1 MFFQHIG
8 EHRMATHRTLLL
20 GSLILAFGCPPL
32 LAADTTAQAMPEYMD
47 MLAHAISVQTV
58 QGKDQVPALAG
69 YFADKLEAAGFAKAD
84 IETFPVG
91 HTEALVV
98 RYRGKGEGK
107 PFIVHGHM
115 DVVPANAEGWSD
127 HAPFKLVKD
136 GPYYYGRGVA
146 DMKDQT
152 VALVETFMRL
162 KREGFVPR
170 RDIILALTGDEETDE
185 FTAEAVADRYRA
197 AEFALDADGWSGEYD
212 ANLKPVMFGVV
223 AAEKGYADFLV
234 TATSP
239 GGHSS
244 EPNPDNA
251 IYKLSAAMQK
261 IAAYPFPVK
270 YNGITLAS
278 FKAMSAHMHGAL
290 AEALHRFAE
299 HPGDARAA
307 AVISADPAYVGQ
319 IRTTCVATELAAGH
333 ARNAL
338 PEKATANVNCRIF
351 PGVTVAAVQQQL
363 QRAVADPAIKVS
375 VQDPAPVLGPIS
387 YPVLPQV
394 MTVVTQT
401 VRQRFPG
408 LEVIPVMIPASSDS
422 RHFRN
427 HGVPTY
433 GVSPAFAKP
442 GDVHAHGYNERILA
456 SELPASLDFW
466 HALLPALAGA
476 K

>member
-1 MFFQHIG
+1 MST
-8 EHRMATHRTLLL
+8 RRTLLL
-20 GSLILAFGCPPL
+20 GSLLLTLGSSPL
-32 LAADTTAQAMPEYMD
+32 PAAETTAQAMPEYMD
-47 MLAHAISVQTV
+47 MLAHAISVPTV
-58 QGKDQVPALAG
+58 KGKDQVPALAR
-69 YFADKLEAAGFAKAD
+69 YFADKLEAAGFAKSD
-84 IETFPVG
+84 IETMPVG

-115 DVVPANAEGWSD
+115 DVVPADAEGWSD
-127 HAPFKLVKD
+127 HQPFKLVKD

-162 KREGFVPR
+162 KREGFVPQ
-170 RDIILALTGDEETDE
+170 RDIILTLTGDEETDE
-185 FTAEAVADRYRA
+185 FTAEAVARRYHD

-212 ANLKPVMFGVV
+212 AGLKPVLFGVV

-261 IAAYPFPVK
+261 IGAHQFPVE

-278 FKAMSAHMHGAL
+278 FKAMSAHMQGPL
-290 AEALHRFAE
+290 ADALHRFAE

-351 PGVTVAAVQQQL
+351 PGSTVAAVQQQL
-363 QRAVADPAIKVS
+363 QRAVADPSIEIS
-375 VQDPAPVLGPIS
+375 VQAPAPVLGPIS

-394 MTVVTQT
+394 MEAVTQA
-401 VRQRFPG
+401 VHRRFPG
-408 LEVIPVMIPASSDS
+408 IAVIPTMIAASSDS
-422 RHFRN
+422 RNFRN

-442 GDVHAHGYNERILA
+442 GDVHAHGYNERLLA

-466 HALLPALAGA
+466 HELLPALAKA

>member
-1 MFFQHIG
+1 
-8 EHRMATHRTLLL
+8 
-20 GSLILAFGCPPL
+20 
-32 LAADTTAQAMPEYMD
+32 
-47 MLAHAISVQTV
+47 
-58 QGKDQVPALAG
+58 
-69 YFADKLEAAGFAKAD
+69 
-84 IETFPVG
+84 
-91 HTEALVV
+91 
-98 RYRGKGEGK
+98 
-107 PFIVHGHM
+107 
-115 DVVPANAEGWSD
+115 
-127 HAPFKLVKD
+127 
-136 GPYYYGRGVA
+136 
-146 DMKDQT
+146 MKDQT

-162 KREGFVPR
+162 KREGFVPQ
-170 RDIILALTGDEETDE
+170 RDIILVLTGDEETDE
-185 FTAEAVADRYRA
+185 FTAEAVAKRFHD

-223 AAEKGYADFLV
+223 AAEKGYADFLI

-261 IAAYPFPVK
+261 IAAYQFPVK

-278 FKAMSAHMHGAL
+278 FKAMSAHMHGPLADAL
-290 AEALHRFAE
+290 RRFAG
-299 HPGDARAA
+299 HPGDAKAA

-319 IRTTCVATELAAGH
+319 IRTTCVATEFTSGH

-351 PGVTVAAVQQQL
+351 PGGTVAAVQQQL
-363 QRAVADPAIKVS
+363 QRVVADPAIEVS

-387 YPVLPQV
+387 YPVQPQV
-394 MTVVTQT
+394 MTAVTQA

-466 HALLPALAGA
+466 HELLPALAKA

>member
-1 MFFQHIG
+1 MST
-8 EHRMATHRTLLL
+8 RRTLLL
-20 GSLILAFGCPPL
+20 GSLLLALGSSPL
-32 LAADTTAQAMPEYMD
+32 LAAETTAQAMPEYMD

-58 QGKDQVPALAG
+58 KGKDQVPALAR
-69 YFADKLEAAGFAKAD
+69 YFADKLEAAGFAKSD
-84 IETFPVG
+84 IETIPVG
-91 HTEALVV
+91 RTEALVV

-115 DVVPANAEGWSD
+115 DVVPADAAGWDD
-127 HAPFKLVKD
+127 HEPFKLIKD

-162 KREGFVPR
+162 KREGFVPQ
-170 RDIILALTGDEETDE
+170 RDIILTLTGDEETDE
-185 FTAEAVADRYRA
+185 FTAEAVAKRYHD

-212 ANLKPVMFGVV
+212 ANLKPVLFGVV

-261 IAAYPFPVK
+261 IAAYRFPVE

-278 FKAMSAHMHGAL
+278 FKAMSAHMQEPL
-290 AEALHRFAE
+290 ADALHRFAE
-299 HPGDARAA
+299 HPADARAA

-338 PEKATANVNCRIF
+338 PENATANVNCRIF
-351 PGVTVAAVQQQL
+351 PGSTVAAVQQQL
-363 QRAVADPAIKVS
+363 QRAVVDPSIKIS
-375 VQDPAPVLGPIS
+375 VQDPPPVLGPIS

-394 MTVVTQT
+394 MAAVTQA
-401 VRQRFPG
+401 VHRRFPG
-408 LEVIPVMIPASSDS
+408 IEVIPTMIAASSDS
-422 RHFRN
+422 RNFRN

-442 GDVHAHGYNERILA
+442 GDVHAHGYNERLLA
-456 SELPASLDFW
+456 TELPASLDFW
-466 HALLPALAGA
+466 YELLPALAKA

>member
-1 MFFQHIG
+1 MST
-8 EHRMATHRTLLL
+8 RRTLLL
-20 GSLILAFGCPPL
+20 GSLLLTLGSSPL
-32 LAADTTAQAMPEYMD
+32 PAAETTAQAMPEYMD
-47 MLAHAISVQTV
+47 MLAHAISVPTV
-58 QGKDQVPALAG
+58 KGKDQVPALAR
-69 YFADKLEAAGFAKAD
+69 YFADKLEAAGFAKSD
-84 IETFPVG
+84 IEIMPVG

-98 RYRGKGEGK
+98 HYRGKGEGK

-115 DVVPANAEGWSD
+115 DVVPADAEGWSD
-127 HAPFKLVKD
+127 HQPFKLVKD
-136 GPYYYGRGVA
+136 GPYYYGRGIA

-162 KREGFVPR
+162 KREGFVPQ
-170 RDIILALTGDEETDE
+170 RDIILTLTGDEETDE
-185 FTAEAVADRYRA
+185 FTAEAVARRYHD

-212 ANLKPVMFGVV
+212 ADLEPVLFGVV

-261 IAAYPFPVK
+261 IGAYQFPVE

-278 FKAMSAHMHGAL
+278 FKAMSAHMQGPL
-290 AEALHRFAE
+290 ADALHRFAE

-351 PGVTVAAVQQQL
+351 PGSTVAAVQQQL
-363 QRAVADPAIKVS
+363 QRAVADPSIEIS
-375 VQDPAPVLGPIS
+375 VQAPAPVLGPIS

-394 MTVVTQT
+394 MEAVTQA
-401 VRQRFPG
+401 VHRRFPG
-408 LEVIPVMIPASSDS
+408 IAVIPTMIAASSDS
-422 RHFRN
+422 RNFRN

-442 GDVHAHGYNERILA
+442 GDVHAHGYNERLLA

-466 HALLPALAGA
+466 HELLPALAKA

>member
-1 MFFQHIG
+1 MS
-8 EHRMATHRTLLL
+8 THHTLLS
-20 GSLILAFGCPPL
+20 GSLILALACPPL
-32 LAADTTAQAMPEYMD
+32 LAAENTAQVMPEYMG
-47 MLAHAISVQTV
+47 MLTHAISVQTV
-58 QGKDQVPALAG
+58 KGKDQVPALAG

-84 IETFPVG
+84 IETIPVG
-91 HTEALVV
+91 NTEALVV

-115 DVVPANAEGWSD
+115 DVVPANAEGWTD
-127 HAPFKLVKD
+127 RQPFKLVKD

-170 RDIILALTGDEETDE
+170 RDIILVLTGDEETDE
-185 FTAEAVADRYRA
+185 FTAEAVAKRYHD

-223 AAEKGYADFLV
+223 AAEKGYADFLI

-278 FKAMSAHMHGAL
+278 FKAMSAHMQGPL

-319 IRTTCVATELAAGH
+319 IRTTCVATEFTSGH

-351 PGVTVAAVQQQL
+351 PGGTVTAVQQQL
-363 QRAVADPAIKVS
+363 QRVVADPAIKVS

-394 MTVVTQT
+394 MTAVTQA

-456 SELPASLDFW
+456 SELPASVDFW
-466 HALLPALAGA
+466 HELLPALAKA

>member
-1 MFFQHIG
+1 M
-8 EHRMATHRTLLL
+8 MSKPSTCLAL
-20 GSLILAFGCPPL
+20 GLV
-32 LAADTTAQAMPEYMD
+32 LAAACGPQAHAETTQQAMPEYMA
-47 MLAHAISVQTV
+47 MLKHAIAVETV
-58 QGKDQVPALAG
+58 KGKGQVPALAQ
-69 YFADKLEAAGFAKAD
+69 YFADKLEAAGFSQSD
-84 IETFPVG
+84 IQTLPVG
-91 HTEALVV
+91 RTEALVV
-98 RYRGKGEGK
+98 RYRGSGNGK

-115 DVVPANAEGWSD
+115 DVVAANTAGWTD
-127 HAPFKLVKD
+127 HEPFKLVKN

-162 KREGFVPR
+162 KREGYVPE
-170 RDIILALTGDEETDE
+170 RDILLVLTGDEETDE
-185 FTAEAVADRYRA
+185 FTAEAAAKRYHD
-197 AEFALDADGWSGEYD
+197 AEFALDADGWSGVYD
-212 ANLKPVMFGVV
+212 AQGKPILFGIV

-261 IAAYPFPVK
+261 IAAYKFPVK

-278 FKAMSAHMHGAL
+278 FKARSAHMHGPIAD
-290 AEALHRFAE
+290 AFRKFAE
-299 HPGDARAA
+299 HPGDPAA
-307 AVISADPAYVGQ
+307 ATVISADPAYVGQ
-319 IRTTCVATELAAGH
+319 IRTTCVATELDAGH

-351 PGVTVAAVQQQL
+351 PGATVAQVQRQL
-363 QRAVADPAIKVS
+363 QRVVADPAVKVT
-375 VQDPAPVLGPIS
+375 VQAPAPVLGPIS
-387 YPVLPQV
+387 YPILPQV
-394 MTVVTQT
+394 MTAVTQA
-401 VRQRFPG
+401 VHQRFPHVK
-408 LEVIPVMIPASSDS
+408 VIPTMMSASTDS

-427 HGVPTY
+427 HGIPMY
-433 GVSPAFAKP
+433 GVSPVFAKP

-466 HALLPALAGA
+466 HTLLPALAKA

>member
-1 MFFQHIG
+1 MS
-8 EHRMATHRTLLL
+8 THRKLLL
-20 GSLILAFGCPPL
+20 GSLILALGCSPL
-32 LAADTTAQAMPEYMD
+32 LAAETTAQAMPEYMG
-47 MLAHAISVQTV
+47 MLNHAISVETV
-58 QGKDQVPALAG
+58 KGKDQVPVLAR

-84 IETFPVG
+84 IETLPVG
-91 HTEALVV
+91 NTEALVV
-98 RYRGKGEGK
+98 RYRGTGKDK

-127 HAPFKLVKD
+127 HEPFKLVKD

-185 FTAEAVADRYRA
+185 FTAEEVAKRYQD

-212 ANLKPVMFGVV
+212 ASLKPVLFGVV

-261 IAAYPFPVK
+261 IAAYEFPVK

-278 FKAMSAHMHGAL
+278 FKAMSAHMQGPL
-290 AEALHRFAE
+290 ADALHRFAE
-299 HPGDARAA
+299 HPGDAKAA

-319 IRTTCVATELAAGH
+319 IRTTCVATEFTSGH

-351 PGVTVAAVQQQL
+351 PGGTVAAVRKQL
-363 QRAVADPAIKVS
+363 QHAVADPSIKVS

-394 MTVVTQT
+394 MAAVTQA
-401 VRQRFPG
+401 VHQRFPG
-408 LEVIPVMIPASSDS
+408 IAVIPTMIPASSDS

-442 GDVHAHGYNERILA
+442 GDVHAHGYDERILA
-456 SELPASLDFW
+456 TELPASLDFW
-466 HALLPALAGA
+466 HELLPALAKA

>member
-1 MFFQHIG
+1 MS
-8 EHRMATHRTLLL
+8 THRTLLA
-20 GSLILAFGCPPL
+20 GSLTLALCFPPL
-32 LAADTTAQAMPEYMD
+32 LAAETTAQAMPEYMA
-47 MLAHAISVQTV
+47 MMAHAISVETV
-58 QGKDQVPALAG
+58 QGKDQVPALAR
-69 YFADKLEAAGFAKAD
+69 YFEDKLEAAGFAKSD
-84 IETFPVG
+84 IETIPVG

-98 RYRGKGEGK
+98 RYRGSGKGK

-115 DVVPANAEGWSD
+115 DVVPAEAAGWKD
-127 HAPFKLVKD
+127 HEPFKLVKD

-162 KREGFVPR
+162 KREGFVPQ
-170 RDIILALTGDEETDE
+170 RDILLTLTGDEETDE
-185 FTAEAVADRYRA
+185 FSAEAVARRYHD

-212 ANLKPVMFGVV
+212 ANLKPVLFGVV

-261 IAAYPFPVK
+261 IAAYRFPVK

-278 FKAMSAHMHGAL
+278 FKAMSARMQGPLADAL
-290 AEALHRFAE
+290 RRFAAN
-299 HPGDARAA
+299 PQDVKAA
-307 AVISADPAYVGQ
+307 ATISADPAYVGQ
-319 IRTTCVATELAAGH
+319 IRTTCVATEFTSGH

-338 PEKATANVNCRIF
+338 PEKASANVNCRIF
-351 PGVTVAAVQQQL
+351 PGGTVAAVQQQL
-363 QRAVADPAIKVS
+363 QRAVGDPAIKVS
-375 VQDPAPVLGPIS
+375 VQDPTPVLGPIS

-394 MTVVTQT
+394 MTAVTQA

-408 LEVIPVMIPASSDS
+408 IEVIPVMIPASSDS

-466 HALLPALAGA
+466 HELLPALAQA

>member
-1 MFFQHIG
+1 MTTLRTCLAISSFVI
-8 EHRMATHRTLLL
+8 ATCLT
-20 GSLILAFGCPPL
+20 PL
-32 LAADTTAQAMPEYMD
+32 PVRAETTAQAMPEYMA
-47 MLAHAISVQTV
+47 MLGHAISIETV
-58 QGKDQVPALAG
+58 KGKDQVPTLSRYLAG
-69 YFADKLEAAGFAKAD
+69 QLEAAGFTKSD
-84 IETFPVG
+84 IQTIPVG
-91 HTEALVV
+91 KTEALIV
-98 RYRGKGEGK
+98 RYPGSGKGR

-115 DVVPANAEGWSD
+115 DVVAANAAGWAD

-152 VALVETFMRL
+152 VALVVTFMRL

-185 FTAEAVADRYRA
+185 FTAEEVAKRYHD
-197 AEFALDADGWSGEYD
+197 AEFALDADGWSGVYD
-212 ANLKPVMFGVV
+212 DHLRPILFEVI

-251 IYKLSAAMQK
+251 IYKLSGAMQK
-261 IAAYPFPVK
+261 IAAYRFPVK

-278 FKAMSAHMHGAL
+278 FKAMSAHMHGPIADAL
-290 AEALHRFAE
+290 RRFAE
-299 HPGDARAA
+299 HPGDPAAA
-307 AVISADPAYVGQ
+307 AVISANPAYVGQ

-338 PEKATANVNCRIF
+338 PEQATANVNCRIF
-351 PGVTVAAVQQQL
+351 PGVTVATVQQQL
-363 QRAVADPAIKVS
+363 QRVVADPSIKVTI
-375 VQDPAPVLGPIS
+375 QAPAPVLGPIS
-387 YPVLPQV
+387 YPILPEV
-394 MTVVTQT
+394 MTAVTQA
-401 VRQRFPG
+401 VQRRFPG
-408 LEVIPVMIPASSDS
+408 IEVVPAMIPASSDS

-456 SELPASLDFW
+456 TELPASLDFW
-466 HALLPALAGA
+466 HALLPALA
-476 K
+476 KVQ

>member
-1 MFFQHIG
+1 MS
-8 EHRMATHRTLLL
+8 THRTLLA
-20 GSLILAFGCPPL
+20 GSLTLALCFPPL
-32 LAADTTAQAMPEYMD
+32 LAAETTAQAMPEYMA
-47 MLAHAISVQTV
+47 MMAHAISVETV
-58 QGKDQVPALAG
+58 QGKDQVPALAR
-69 YFADKLEAAGFAKAD
+69 YFEDKLEAAGFAKSD
-84 IETFPVG
+84 IETIPVG

-98 RYRGKGEGK
+98 RYRGSGKGK

-115 DVVPANAEGWSD
+115 DVVPAEAAGWKD
-127 HAPFKLVKD
+127 HEPFKLVKD

-162 KREGFVPR
+162 KREGFVPQ
-170 RDIILALTGDEETDE
+170 RDILLTLTGDEETDE
-185 FTAEAVADRYRA
+185 FSAEAVARRYHD

-212 ANLKPVMFGVV
+212 ANLKPVLFGVV

-261 IAAYPFPVK
+261 IAAYRFPVK

-278 FKAMSAHMHGAL
+278 FKAMSARMQGPLADAL
-290 AEALHRFAE
+290 RRFAAN
-299 HPGDARAA
+299 PQDVKAA
-307 AVISADPAYVGQ
+307 ATISADPAYVGQ
-319 IRTTCVATELAAGH
+319 IRTTCVATEFTSGH

-338 PEKATANVNCRIF
+338 PEKASANVNCRIF
-351 PGVTVAAVQQQL
+351 PGGTVAAVQQQL
-363 QRAVADPAIKVS
+363 QRAVGDPAIKVS
-375 VQDPAPVLGPIS
+375 VQDPTPVLGPIS

-394 MTVVTQT
+394 MTVVTQA

-408 LEVIPVMIPASSDS
+408 IEVIPVMIPASSDS

-466 HALLPALAGA
+466 HELLPALAQA

>member
-1 MFFQHIG
+1 MS
-8 EHRMATHRTLLL
+8 THRTLLL
-20 GSLILAFGCPPL
+20 GSLILALGCSPL
-32 LAADTTAQAMPEYMD
+32 LAAETTAQAMPEYMD
-47 MLAHAISVQTV
+47 MLNHTISVETV
-58 QGKDQVPALAG
+58 KGKEQVPTLAR
-69 YFADKLEAAGFAKAD
+69 YFADKLEAAGFARSD
-84 IETFPVG
+84 IETIPVG
-91 HTEALVV
+91 RTVALVV
-98 RYRGKGEGK
+98 RYRGSGKGK

-115 DVVPANAEGWSD
+115 DVVPANASGWKD
-127 HAPFKLVKD
+127 HEPFKLVKD

-170 RDIILALTGDEETDE
+170 RDIILTLTGDEETDE
-185 FTAEAVADRYRA
+185 FTAEEVAKRYHD

-223 AAEKGYADFLV
+223 AAEKGYADFLI

-261 IAAYPFPVK
+261 IAAHKFPVQ

-278 FKAMSAHMHGAL
+278 FKAMSARMQGPL
-290 AEALHRFAE
+290 AEALRRFAE
-299 HPGDARAA
+299 HPGDAKAA
-307 AVISADPAYVGQ
+307 AVISANPAYVGQ
-319 IRTTCVATELAAGH
+319 IRTTCVATEFSSGH

-351 PGVTVAAVQQQL
+351 PGCTVAAVQQQL
-363 QRAVADPAIKVS
+363 QRAVADPAIEVS

-394 MTVVTQT
+394 MAAVTQA

-408 LEVIPVMIPASSDS
+408 IEVIPVMIPASSDS

-466 HALLPALAGA
+466 HELLPALA

>member
-1 MFFQHIG
+1 MSLP
-8 EHRMATHRTLLL
+8 RTWPIVC
-20 GSLILAFGCPPL
+20 LILVLTSSPPA
-32 LAADTTAQAMPEYMD
+32 LAETTAQAMPEYMA
-47 MLAHAISVQTV
+47 MLRHAIATQTV
-58 QGKDQVPALAG
+58 KGKGRVPALAR
-69 YFADKLEAAGFAKAD
+69 YFADKLEAAGFAKSD

-91 HTEALVV
+91 KTEALVV
-98 RYRGKGEGK
+98 RYHGSGKGK

-115 DVVPANAEGWSD
+115 DVVPANADGWTD

-162 KREGFVPR
+162 KREGFVPD
-170 RDIILALTGDEETDE
+170 RDILLVLTGDEETDE
-185 FTAEAVADRYRA
+185 FTAEAVAKHYHDA
-197 AEFALDADGWSGEYD
+197 AFALDADGWSGMYD
-212 ANLKPVMFGVV
+212 ASLKPVLFGIV
-223 AAEKGYADFLV
+223 AAEKGYADFLI

-251 IYKLSAAMQK
+251 IYKLSGALQE
-261 IAAYPFPVK
+261 IGGYQFPVK
-270 YNGITLAS
+270 SNGITLAS
-278 FKAMSAHMHGAL
+278 FKAMSAHMHGPLAQAL
-290 AEALHRFAE
+290 RAFAAN
-299 HPGDARAA
+299 PQDAKAA
-307 AVISADPAYVGQ
+307 ATISADPAYVGQ

-351 PGVTVAAVQQQL
+351 PGSSVIAVQQQL
-363 QRAVADPAIKVS
+363 ERAVADPSVKVS
-375 VQDPAPVLGPIS
+375 VRAPKPVLGPIS
-387 YPVLPQV
+387 WPILPRV
-394 MTVVTQT
+394 EAAVTQA
-401 VRQRFPG
+401 VHQRFPNV
-408 LEVIPVMIPASSDS
+408 EVIPTMISASSDS

-427 HGVPTY
+427 HGVPTW
-433 GVSPAFAKP
+433 GVSPVFAKP

-456 SELPASLDFW
+456 TELPASLDFW
-466 HALLPALAGA
+466 HELLPALATA